1 MACSQADREIPMK
14 TILVVSVVL
23 AVLGLVGHNDEQ
35 MSMES
40 QAHDTVAMCQ
50 KAEDSYYDGQLHD
63 REAEDNCSEMIARV
77 NDNNQYEILYKDGS
91 YWSEKK

>member
-1 MACSQADREIPMK
+1 MACPQADKEISMK

-50 KAEDSYYDGQLHD
+50 KAEDSYYDGQLHN
-63 REAEDNCSEMIARV
+63 RPAEDECATRIE
-77 NDNNQYEILYKDGS
+77 EINSNGKYIVTWGD
-91 YWSEKK
+91 ENPIVTKK